1 MKITCIIIEDE
12 PLAQKLL
19 QQHLKQLKNYE
30 LLGTYENPLQ
40 ALDIIQETRV
50 DVIFL
55 DINMPGM
62 SGLSLLQTFTDYRP
76 HVVFTTAYPDYAIA
90 AFDYNV
96 VDYLVKPISFE
107 RFVKAVNKIKDKMI
121 LSNIKNG
128 VNIDNTIKESEQEIK
143 PNFIWVKVDKN
154 QVKIH
159 ESDIIF
165 IEGMGDYLKIH
176 LLNNVLITHTTMSNL
191 MDTLDPREFIRVHKS
206 FIVRLSAVKIYAIH
220 SLVTIN
226 DKEVGIGVSY
236 REKVK
241 DFFKTKD
248 TSAL

>member
-1 MKITCIIIEDE
+1 MNITCIIIEDE

-19 QQHLKQLKNYE
+19 QQHLQQLKNYD
-30 LLGTYENPLQ
+30 LLGTFENPLQ
-40 ALDIIQETRV
+40 ALDIIHEKRV

-107 RFVKAVNKIKDKMI
+107 RFIKAINKIKDKMI

-128 VNIDNTIKESEQEIK
+128 VKIDGINDENLQDTKAS
-143 PNFIWVKVDKN
+143 FIWVKVDKN
-154 QVKIH
+154 QQKVF

-176 LLNNVLITHTTMSNL
+176 LLNKVLITHTTMNNI
-191 MDTLDPREFIRVHKS
+191 MDLLDSSIFIRVHKS
-206 FIVRLSAVKIYAIH
+206 FIVRIGAVKLYSIN
-220 SLVTIN
+220 SLITIN
-226 DKEVGIGVSY
+226 DKEVSIGVSF

-241 DFFKTKD
+241 DFFKTKKV
-248 TSAL
+248 